1 LEGEGLVV
9 TLVRLLPVAL
19 ATWLLGAH
27 FFRGG
32 SVVLAACCVLAPGL
46 LLVRRPWVARGTQAL
61 LAVAGLEWLRTMA
74 FLVRERQRLGLP
86 VTRLSLI
93 LGSVAVLTVASAL
106 VFRGAALR
114 KRYSLS

>member
-1 LEGEGLVV
+1 M

-32 SVVLAACCVLAPGL
+32 SVVLAVGCLFAPAL
-46 LLVRRPWVARGTQAL
+46 LFVKRPWVARAAQAL
-61 LAVAGLEWLRTMA
+61 LALAALEWLRTMA
-74 FLVRERQRLGLP
+74 FLMRERQHSGLP

-93 LGSVAVLTVASAL
+93 LGGVALLTMASAL

-114 KRYSLS
+114 KRYSLG

>member
-1 LEGEGLVV
+1 M
-9 TLVRLLPVAL
+9 TLVRLLPVVL

-32 SVVLAACCVLAPGL
+32 SFVLAAFCVLAPAL
-46 LLVRRPWVARGTQAL
+46 LLVKRPWVAWATQAL
-61 LAVAGLEWLRTMA
+61 LAMAGLEWFRTMA
-74 FLVRERQRLGLP
+74 LLVRERRHLGLP

-93 LGSVAVLTVASAL
+93 LGSVALLTAASAL
-106 VFRGAALR
+106 VFRGPALR